1 MVAIMTT
8 RAPRRTVLLSRS
20 SSHERSSVTVIG
32 PLPIRLSRYRPTS
45 SRSWLICC
53 PSDLRLTD
61 ISTSF
66 MSSDPARSIMDKIPS
81 CAAVR
86 RFLTVTILCDLEL
99 SALNLVAA
107 VLLRAAASTSSLLP
121 FSVPSTWRAAE
132 AMTWRSSKC
141 SF

>member
-1 MVAIMTT
+1 MKTI

-20 SSHERSSVTVIG
+20 SSHEPFSVPAIG
-32 PLPIRLSRYRPTS
+32 SLPIRLSRYRPTS

-53 PSDLRLTD
+53 PSDLCLTD

-66 MSSDPARSIMDKIPS
+66 MSSDPARSTMDRIPS

-86 RFLTVTILCDLEL
+86 RILIVTILCDLEL
-99 SALNLVAA
+99 AALNFVAA
-107 VLLRAAASTSSLLP
+107 VLLRAAASMSSLLP
-121 FSVPSTWRAAE
+121 FSVPSTWRAVE

-141 SF
+141 FL